1 MIYQLYD
8 LKEKIERLRGAG
20 QIVGL
25 CHGCFDIV
33 HTGHIRHF
41 NYAKSVCDYLFVS
54 VTADPFVNKGPERP
68 VFCDSERAE
77 ILANVQAI
85 DGSVISH
92 SETAEMVLDV
102 LRPNIYFKGQEYQG
116 VSTRFSENF
125 RRELALAEKLN
136 IEMCYTHEKVDSST
150 RIIEKIRF
158 KV

>member
-1 MIYQLYD
+1 MARASTL
-8 LKEKIERLRGAG
+8 L
-20 QIVGL
+20 
-25 CHGCFDIV
+25 
-33 HTGHIRHF
+33 
-41 NYAKSVCDYLFVS
+41 
-54 VTADPFVNKGPERP
+54 PP
-68 VFCDSERAE
+68 VA
-77 ILANVQAI
+77 V

-125 RRELALAEKLN
+125 QKELTLAKKLN
-136 IEMCYTHEKVDSST
+136 IDMCYTQEKVDSST